1 MSIINPI
8 HKRIVT
14 AFALTVMFSL
24 PLGAQE
30 VTVDELFDE
39 LQLATVEQTDRIT
52 KQIETLW
59 SQSGSASMDLL
70 LKRGRDALRDGDT
83 EAAIEHLTALVDHAP
98 DFAEGYYTRATAYFE
113 SGLFGPALADL
124 RTTLALN
131 PRHFGALTG
140 LAYILEET
148 EHPEKALVA
157 YRKVLELVPRDETV
171 QEAVSRLEGVA
182 L

>member
-70 LKRGRDALRDGDT
+70 LKRGVDALQEGDT
-83 EAAIEHLTALVDHAP
+83 QAAIEHLSALIDHAP
-98 DFAEGYYTRATAYFE
+98 DFAEAYYTRATAYFE

-124 RTTLALN
+124 HTTLALN

-148 EHPEKALVA
+148 EEPEKALDA
-157 YRKVLELVPRDETV
+157 YRAVLELVPHDETV

>member
-8 HKRIVT
+8 HKCIVT
-14 AFALTVMFSL
+14 AIALTVMFSL
-24 PLGAQE
+24 PSGAQE

-39 LQLATVEQTDRIT
+39 LQLATGEQSDRIT
-52 KQIETLW
+52 DQIETLW

-70 LKRGRDALRDGDT
+70 LTRGRDMLQEGDI

-98 DFAEGYYTRATAYFE
+98 DFAEGYYTRATAFFE
-113 SGLFGPALADL
+113 AGLFGPALADL

-131 PRHFGALTG
+131 PRHFGALAG
-140 LAYILEET
+140 LAHILEET
-148 EHPEKALVA
+148 GEDEKALAA
-157 YRKVLELVPRDETV
+157 YRKVLELVPHDETV
-171 QEAVSRLEGVA
+171 KEAVSRLEGVA

>member
-1 MSIINPI
+1 
-8 HKRIVT
+8 
-14 AFALTVMFSL
+14 
-24 PLGAQE
+24 
-30 VTVDELFDE
+30 VDELFDE
-39 LQLATVEQTDRIT
+39 LQIATVEQTERIT

-70 LKRGRDALRDGDT
+70 LKRGRDALQDGDT

-113 SGLFGPALADL
+113 AGLFGPALADL

-148 EHPEKALVA
+148 EKPEKALAA
-157 YRKVLELVPRDETV
+157 YRKVLELVPHDETV
-171 QEAVSRLEGVA
+171 QEAVLRLEGVA